1 LGLKPHFLTDE
12 VLAGM
17 MQTVMRYRN
26 RIDPSKFL
34 RNIRWN

>member
-1 LGLKPHFLTDE
+1 
-12 VLAGM
+12 LAGM